1 MIAQQ
6 QNGSHSTLGR
16 AGAELAR
23 LKDSGFLHVLS
34 SHGAMK
40 GIAAIQGLVLAR
52 ILGAD
57 DLGRFAVF
65 SSALALG
72 AIVAQA
78 GVPSALSRYVA
89 LLSDSAEQARLRD
102 KAGTIAVLWS
112 FGIGLLIALPWTGR
126 LLSGETWVRS
136 ALPLAM
142 LILPLQTAS
151 QSSLSLLH
159 GRASFPKKSV
169 LEASGSLV
177 SLFLVGGSALIL
189 GLDGAAV
196 GKVLAAVVI
205 AGFICWSTGVRL
217 PHASGFPAGFGKFAV
232 LSLASASFSTMIH
245 TADTLVLGAYRIP
258 NITIGSY
265 RVSVMVYS
273 LLAMVPAAAMHTAF
287 PRLVRADAGDEN
299 FGRLYSRI
307 ASRLLMYGLVA
318 GATGLLILPEL
329 IAPIF
334 GKQYS
339 GAEPFVRI
347 LSAGLP
353 LRALV
358 LCAGSAI
365 LARGRP
371 GLNLSLLVISGA
383 LNIFLNLFL
392 VKAIGA
398 VGAAWATLA
407 TEAISAAMGT
417 LAVVVLLRR
426 GSYES

>member
-1 MIAQQ
+1 
-6 QNGSHSTLGR
+6 
-16 AGAELAR
+16 
-23 LKDSGFLHVLS
+23 
-34 SHGAMK
+34 
-40 GIAAIQGLVLAR
+40 
-52 ILGAD
+52 
-57 DLGRFAVF
+57 
-65 SSALALG
+65 
-72 AIVAQA
+72 
-78 GVPSALSRYVA
+78 
-89 LLSDSAEQARLRD
+89 
-102 KAGTIAVLWS
+102 
-112 FGIGLLIALPWTGR
+112 
-126 LLSGETWVRS
+126 
-136 ALPLAM
+136 
-142 LILPLQTAS
+142 
-151 QSSLSLLH
+151 
-159 GRASFPKKSV
+159 
-169 LEASGSLV
+169 
-177 SLFLVGGSALIL
+177 
-189 GLDGAAV
+189 
-196 GKVLAAVVI
+196 
-205 AGFICWSTGVRL
+205 
-217 PHASGFPAGFGKFAV
+217 
-232 LSLASASFSTMIH
+232 
-245 TADTLVLGAYRIP
+245 
-258 NITIGSY
+258 
-265 RVSVMVYS
+265 
-273 LLAMVPAAAMHTAF
+273 
-287 PRLVRADAGDEN
+287 
-299 FGRLYSRI
+299 
-307 ASRLLMYGLVA
+307 MYGLVA